1 LNQKLS
7 IVFSKH
13 AREMM
18 ELRNVK
24 EEWVRQTLESPE
36 TEEIDTK
43 DISLK
48 IAFRRIAEFD
58 NRWLRVVYSYDNQ
71 NMKVIT
77 VFFDRGMEKRK

>member
-7 IVFSKH
+7 IIFSKH
-13 AREMM
+13 ALEMM

-24 EEWVRQTLESPE
+24 QEWVRQTLESPE

-58 NRWLRVVYSYDNQ
+58 NRWLRVVYRHDSQ

>member
-1 LNQKLS
+1 MNQKFF
-7 IVFSKH
+7 ITFTKH

-24 EEWVRQTLESPE
+24 EEWVEQTLESPE

-58 NRWLRVVYSYDNQ
+58 NRWLRAVYRRDSQ